1 MFTNLDQ
8 ERYRKHNLK
17 GKIKKG
23 IFRLLTESV
32 GVGERGARDRTQ
44 RPLRS
49 KRLRGQDTTVTTRT
63 GHDSDYADRTR
74 QRLRGQDMTVTTR
87 TLTTNV
93 EGFSQTLREQSAEIK
108 YFCMFPYP
116 IAISKF
122 ENGGYLRLKFRVRIV
137 VDDADR

>member
-1 MFTNLDQ
+1 
-8 ERYRKHNLK
+8 
-17 GKIKKG
+17 
-23 IFRLLTESV
+23 
-32 GVGERGARDRTQ
+32 
-44 RPLRS
+44 
-49 KRLRGQDTTVTTRT
+49 
-63 GHDSDYADRTR
+63 
-74 QRLRGQDMTVTTR
+74 MTVTTR